1 MWNDYS
7 DLVTAKIYAG
17 VLAVQQVHKI
27 SQRDQFL
34 MKLQPEYEPV
44 RASLVNRDP
53 VPSLDACFGELLRE
67 EQRLHTQTIMEQT
80 RVVPVAYR
88 KGKGHD
94 ISKTQCYNCK
104 KYGHI
109 APHCPNKFCNY
120 CKQPGHII
128 KECSIRHPRL
138 NKAYHTTVTTAGPSA
153 PQTLA
158 GSPISQ
164 PPTNL
169 LTREMVQ
176 EMIVSAFST
185 LGLQGTGSSTPWI
198 LDSGASNH
206 MTNSFGGLS
215 NIRKYCGSS
224 HIQTANGNA
233 LLIVAVGDIPP
244 LKDIFVSPKLAVNLA
259 FVGQLVD
266 NNCDVYFSKHGCI
279 VQDQM
284 SGQLIAKGPPKHG
297 RLFFI
302 HFHVPRTLVPSS
314 ILSLFC
320 TAPKVSNEV
329 WHKRLGHPNPRI
341 LSHLLKSGLIN
352 NTLHSSSSMFLDCVT
367 CKLGKSKILPFPSEG
382 SRATNLFKIVHS
394 DVWGISPILSHAGY
408 KYFVTF
414 IDDYSRYTWVYF
426 LRNKSEVF
434 SMFKLFLVL
443 DNTQFSATVKTL
455 RSDSGGEYMSNDFQS
470 FLQSNGII
478 SQRSCSY
485 TPQ

>member
-1 MWNDYS
+1 
-7 DLVTAKIYAG
+7 
-17 VLAVQQVHKI
+17 
-27 SQRDQFL
+27 

-44 RASLVNRDP
+44 RDSLVNRDH

-67 EQRLHTQTIMEQT
+67 ERRLHTQTIMEQT
-80 RVVPVAYR
+80 RVALVAYR

-94 ISKTQCYNCK
+94 MSKTQYYSCK

-128 KECSIRHPRL
+128 KECSICPPRL
-138 NKAYHTTVTTAGPSA
+138 NKAYHTAGPSA
-153 PQTLA
+153 PQTLV

-164 PPTNL
+164 PPANL

-185 LGLQGTGSSTPWI
+185 LGLQGTSSSTLSWI

-224 HIQTANGNA
+224 HIQTANGDA
-233 LLIVAVGDIPP
+233 LPIVAVGDIPP

-259 FVGQLVD
+259 SVGQFED
-266 NNCDVYFSKHGCI
+266 NNCDAYFSKHGCI

-284 SGQLIAKGPPKHG
+284 SGQLIAKGPKHG

-302 HFHVPRTLVPSS
+302 QFHVPRTLVPSS
-314 ILSLFC
+314 VLSLFC

-341 LSHLLKSGLIN
+341 LSYLLKSGLIN
-352 NTLHSSSSMFLDCVT
+352 NTLHSSSNMFLDCVT
-367 CKLGKSKILPFPSEG
+367 CKLGKSKILPFSSEG
-382 SRATNLFKIVHS
+382 SRATNLFEIVHS
-394 DVWGISPILSHAGY
+394 DVWGISPILSHAG
-408 KYFVTF
+408 
-414 IDDYSRYTWVYF
+414 
-426 LRNKSEVF
+426 
-434 SMFKLFLVL
+434 
-443 DNTQFSATVKTL
+443 
-455 RSDSGGEYMSNDFQS
+455 
-470 FLQSNGII
+470 
-478 SQRSCSY
+478 
-485 TPQ
+485 